1 MSSSRVWLSLL
12 AGFVAIQFAGMLS
25 AGPFSREKPMAGRKA
40 EQKSKPQQ
48 TADLRKDPIEKPV
61 VRASDNLLPPSP
73 DAHVPPSPDT
83 ISTSSPSDGSDVSKA
98 AADVK
103 GAVSASKKLD
113 PAMIASGSSA
123 FTARCIQCHDAQK
136 ALSKSKSL
144 GGWRG
149 TVQRMARMDGAEIPA
164 NEIEPIAVYLTSL
177 NPAVASGD
185 DKATAD
191 SGDASGNSDSPITVF
206 GTLSPTWRGGNA
218 EIQNPGFFS
227 DVWVGAA
234 MDQGVI
240 SARVTACISCHNEHD
255 EGYLSRIELVEATL
269 QLDIGKYLRGSRPAS
284 SCQRNVEAIVEAG
297 RFVVPFGAY
306 SAQVNPG
313 VYRSVSRP
321 LIFNMGQRVRGEQ
334 LGDPVLPMPYSDEG
348 ANLSLSI
355 PVFDDLTATM
365 TSYVVNGLQGGGDGI
380 NFDDSRE
387 YTDNN
392 KTPAVGGRWTFGNQM
407 LRFGASAIGGRFND
421 NAGSGAG
428 NRGLNFSIFG
438 ADATFRYKDIV
449 RLQTEF
455 AQRNTAVVLGLP
467 GQEYGSNRVAGCYA
481 EGELLM
487 SRRYRLSLF
496 GRYDQ
501 QTQNYATGSPLA
513 RPVFD
518 VNRLTYGVNWTLKGG
533 SLLMVNLEHW
543 YMPREFKD
551 INVLGARWAMS
562 F

>member
-1 MSSSRVWLSLL
+1 MNSSRLWWSLL
-12 AGFVAIQFAGMLS
+12 AGFVAMQFAGMLV
-25 AGPFSREKPMAGRKA
+25 AGPFAREKPAASRKA
-40 EQKSKPQQ
+40 ERQSIPQQ
-48 TADLRKDPIEKPV
+48 PAKHLKDQSEKRV
-61 VRASDNLLPPSP
+61 IRASDGVLPPSPVDLLPPSP
-73 DAHVPPSPDT
+73 TDTSDTPKATADAIVAA
-83 ISTSSPSDGSDVSKA
+83 STSKT
-98 AADVK
+98 
-103 GAVSASKKLD
+103 LD
-113 PAMIASGSSA
+113 PGMIARGSSA
-123 FTARCIQCHDAQK
+123 FTARCTQCHDAQK
-136 ALSKSKSL
+136 SLTKSKSL
-144 GGWRG
+144 AGWRG
-149 TVQRMARMDGAEIPA
+149 TVQRMARMDGADIPS

-177 NPAVASGD
+177 NPGVASGNG
-185 DKATAD
+185 KRATDGGDTANDND
-191 SGDASGNSDSPITVF
+191 SLVTMF

-218 EIQNPGFFS
+218 EIQNPGFFP

-255 EGYLSRIELVEATL
+255 GGYLSRIELVEATL
-269 QLDIGKYLRGSRPAS
+269 QLDIAKYFRGSRPVRG
-284 SCQRNVEAIVEAG
+284 CQRTVEATVEAG

-348 ANLSLSI
+348 ANFNLSI
-355 PVFDDLTATM
+355 PMFDDLTATM
-365 TSYVVNGLQGGGDGI
+365 TGYVVNGLQGGGDGI

-387 YTDNN
+387 YSDNN

-407 LRFGASAIGGRFND
+407 LRLGASAIGGRFND
-421 NAGSGAG
+421 NAGSGPA
-428 NRGLNFSIFG
+428 NRGLNFGIFG
-438 ADATFRYKDIV
+438 ADATFRYKDIL
-449 RLQTEF
+449 RLQAEF
-455 AQRNTAVVLGLP
+455 AQRNSDVVVGLP
-467 GQEYGSNRVAGCYA
+467 GQDYGWNRVAGGYA

-501 QTQNYATGSPLA
+501 QTQHYAIGSPLA

-533 SLLMVNLEHW
+533 SLLMVNVEHW

-551 INVLGARWAMS
+551 IDVLGVRWAMS